1 MHFHRRT
8 CIRAMPST
16 CAFASFPP
24 LSCPSTFR
32 TSRNSSLRCCVQAPP
47 APSDESVLLAASRA
61 YINSDTERPPAAAVS
76 AALRSIAVRRRS
88 STDTSEYAPSS
99 VLDGRWR
106 LIFSASKRTG
116 LFRDLY
122 FPVHVR
128 ASWGDDRFVNSVLFG
143 PIEFQLSGPCRWV
156 DKHSRLEF
164 TFCDALLKLG
174 SLQWSFNDLDK
185 DGSTLEGRT
194 VKTLPFFT
202 FVFVNQHLAAARGRS
217 GGLAVWY
224 REE

>member
-1 MHFHRRT
+1 
-8 CIRAMPST
+8 MPST
-16 CAFASFPP
+16 CAFASFFPT
-24 LSCPSTFR
+24 SPSPFR
-32 TSRNSSLRCCVQAPP
+32 TNRTSYIRCCRETAP
-47 APSDESVLLAASRA
+47 PSDESVLLAASRA
-61 YINSDTERPPAAAVS
+61 YIDRSGVRPSAAAVS
-76 AALRSIAVRRRS
+76 SALRSLAVNKRS
-88 STDTSEYAPSS
+88 NSETSELPPSS
-99 VLDGRWR
+99 VLTGRWR

-122 FPVHVR
+122 FPVHVC
-128 ASWGDDRFVNSVLFG
+128 ASWQDNRFINTVFLSPLLQ
-143 PIEFQLSGPCRWV
+143 FQLSGPSRWV

-174 SLQWSFNDLDK
+174 SLEWSFKDLDK

-202 FVFVNQHLAAARGRS
+202 FVFVNQHLAAARGSS

-224 REE
+224 REEE